1 MEIILGKTSGFCG
14 GVIRSVMESE
24 KVLDKYS
31 IVFCLGEL
39 VHNKQVVGNLEDRGM
54 KVVDSLDEVPEGSH
68 VILRAHGVPK
78 EVYEVAL
85 KRNIDLVDLTCPKVL
100 KVHHEAKK
108 YEKEGYYIVVTGKST
123 HPEVIGIKSYC
134 GVNSCVIE
142 NIEELD
148 NVIDNIKMSGIEKVA
163 IISQTTYSMKK
174 FDMIVKKLKEE
185 LVGYNILI
193 NNTICPATEMRQKET
208 EELASKVDAMIIIGG
223 KNSSNT
229 KKLYDL
235 SSALCKNS
243 FIIETVDDLKED
255 LSIFNKIGIMAGAS
269 TPKSSVDA
277 VINML
282 NGNEYSIVNKC

>member
-54 KVVDSLDEVPEGSH
+54 KVVDSLDEVPEDSH

-85 KRNIDLVDLTCPKVL
+85 KRNIDLIDLTCPKVL
-100 KVHHEAKK
+100 KVHDEAKK

-148 NVIDNIKMSGIEKVA
+148 NVIDNIKISGIEKVA

-282 NGNEYSIVNKC
+282 NDKEYSNVNKC

>member
-85 KRNIDLVDLTCPKVL
+85 KRNIDLIDLTCPKVL
-100 KVHHEAKK
+100 KVHDEAKK

-282 NGNEYSIVNKC
+282 NDKEYSNVNKC

>member
-54 KVVDSLDEVPEGSH
+54 KVVDSLDEVPEDSH

-85 KRNIDLVDLTCPKVL
+85 KRNIDLIDLTCPKVL
-100 KVHHEAKK
+100 KVHDEAKK

>member
-54 KVVDSLDEVPEGSH
+54 KVVDSLDEVPEDSH

-85 KRNIDLVDLTCPKVL
+85 KRNIDLIDLTCPKVL
-100 KVHHEAKK
+100 KVHDEAKK

-174 FDMIVKKLKEE
+174 FDKIVKKLKEE